1 MKHKLVLP
9 LGVTHIQHRDAQ
21 LDVAREAFGGFV
33 RMTFTVT
40 RTSREAY
47 QIHIHHHDVPTAR
60 DGRMDYDETVG
71 GLIGDTHQL
80 GYDRKL
86 TFSEVDAD
94 GSLTIEV
101 ESKH

>member
-1 MKHKLVLP
+1 MRHRLVLP
-9 LGVTHIQHRDAQ
+9 LGVTHIQDRDAQ
-21 LDVAREAFGGFV
+21 LEMARKAFGGFV

-47 QIHIHHHDVPTAR
+47 QVQIHHHDVPTAR
-60 DGRMDYDETVG
+60 GGRMDLDETVG

-86 TFSEVDAD
+86 TFSEVGAD

-101 ESKH
+101 ECRY